1 VPLAQAKNE
10 NAPLVKIPLVSVVDD
25 DLSVREATTSLLESH
40 GYMTAS
46 FASAEE
52 FLGSDRLQDTCCLVT
67 DVKMPGVS
75 GVDLQRRLI
84 SAGHRIPTI
93 FMTAYPEEHLRL
105 AALDGGALGFLS
117 KPLNEAHLMSC
128 LVGALE
134 KRSSQ

>member
-1 VPLAQAKNE
+1 VLLAQAKNE
-10 NAPLVKIPLVSVVDD
+10 KAPLVKIPLVSVVDD

-40 GYMTAS
+40 GYITIA

-67 DVKMPGVS
+67 DVRMPGVS

-93 FMTAYPEEHLRL
+93 FMTAYPEEHLRV

-117 KPLNEAHLMSC
+117 KPLNEAHLIAC
-128 LVGALE
+128 LEGALE
-134 KRSSQ
+134 KHASQ